1 MMNSFTFDGINSLE
15 TFDLYISEKNIYSAP
30 ERDMT
35 FTSVPGRNGDVII
48 DNGRYQNAS
57 ISYTVSFLDLPSKA
71 IGIKQWLLRPGYK
84 ILSDSY
90 QPGWFRYAVNSNALD
105 ISELVEGA
113 GSFQLVF
120 NCKPLM
126 YSDGGQIATS
136 IAYSGTTME
145 NEYMFDSLP
154 LIVIHLSSNTGNTT
168 LFVTHDDGSQTEHRI
183 KALNDLTP
191 STIKDIYIDSELMSV
206 YNGST
211 LLNQKIDPDHFDGFP
226 ILKPGTNTI
235 SWSGNVTSIDVT
247 PRWCTL

>member
-1 MMNSFTFDGINSLE
+1 MMNSFTFDGINSFD
-15 TFDLYISEKNIYSAP
+15 TFGLYISEKNIYSAP
-30 ERDMT
+30 ARDMT

-71 IGIKQWLLRPGYK
+71 IDLKQWLLRPGYK

-113 GSFQLVF
+113 GNFQLVF

-126 YSDGGQIATS
+126 YSQAGQIATNITS
-136 IAYSGTTME
+136 SGTTIE
-145 NEYMFDSLP
+145 NEYLFGSLP
-154 LIVIHLSSNTGNTT
+154 LIVIHLASGSGNIT
-168 LFVTHDDGSQTEHRI
+168 LTIRNEDGSETEHKI
-183 KALNDLTP
+183 NAPGVN
-191 STIKDIYIDSELMSV
+191 DIYIDSELMSV

-226 ILKPGTNTI
+226 ILKPGINTI
-235 SWSGNVTSIDVT
+235 SWSGNITSIDIT